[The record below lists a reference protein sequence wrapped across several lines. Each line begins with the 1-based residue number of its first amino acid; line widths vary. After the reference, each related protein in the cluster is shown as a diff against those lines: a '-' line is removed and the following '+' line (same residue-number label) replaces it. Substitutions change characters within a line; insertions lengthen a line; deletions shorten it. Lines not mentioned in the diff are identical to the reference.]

1 MDTNRTRK
9 KTYGYL
15 NLNRIWG
22 YGDKSGYFAKKGDL
36 AINLVLDGNGMY
48 ISKRDNLVLSRNIVF
63 PPKRQF

>member
-9 KTYGYL
+9 K
-15 NLNRIWG
+15 NIWISKPKPDLG